1 MNTPLSFYTAEVN
14 RITTDLQRI
23 KKKLYTLSIFRFS
36 VFVVT
41 IALGYHFMES
51 KAILPIAILGI
62 TTFIVLIYK
71 YTNVKN
77 TKKLTTELLHINQTE
92 IAVING
98 DISGLTSGKKYI
110 NPEHFYSYDIDL
122 FGEGSFFQFIN
133 RTATK
138 LGAKTLA
145 NILTANTANN
155 ISSKQEMLQE
165 LAAIPKW
172 RQLFTAIARVSKTE
186 TKTTTIVKWIQTNI
200 PFVPQIFKYLPTV
213 FSTISALLLA
223 LYSTSIIPLGIVGLW
238 FLIGMSITGKYY
250 AKINKLYNDSNKIG
264 ATFKQISLLLHEIE
278 QSDFK
283 NVILIKQNERIA
295 TTDKKASVLVND
307 FSKAL
312 DAFDQRN
319 NMLFGFFAN
328 GLLLWDLK
336 QSYRIENWIKNYSKN
351 VENWFEVITFFD
363 AQNSLANFVYN
374 NPNYTFPTINK
385 TGTIVNA
392 ENLGHPL
399 LKPEARVD
407 NDFNISQQEFFIITG
422 ANMAGKSTFLRTV
435 SLSIV
440 MANVGLPICA
450 TKCDYNP
457 IKLITSMRTSDSLKD
472 NESYFFS
479 ELKRLK
485 FIVDKV
491 EQDDYFII
499 LDEILKGTNS
509 EDKAIGSKKFVERLV
524 NTNATGIIATHDL
537 SLCTIEKE
545 LSQIKNFYF
554 DAEINNN
561 ELYFDYTFKKGIC
574 KNMNASFLLKKMEI
588 VS

>member
-1 MNTPLSFYTAEVN
+1 MNTPLSFYTSEVT
-14 RITTDLQRI
+14 RITLEVQVI
-23 KKKLYTLSIFRFS
+23 KKKLLLISIMRFSIFI
-36 VFVVT
+36 VT
-41 IALGYHFMES
+41 ATLGYLFIKS
-51 KAILPIAILGI
+51 NVVAPILILGA
-62 TTFIVLIYK
+62 TAFIFLLYK
-71 YTNVKN
+71 YTA
-77 TKKLTTELLHINQTE
+77 TKKEKKLLTELLCINELE

-98 DISGLTSGKKYI
+98 DISNLSSGKKYI

-138 LGAKTLA
+138 TGAKVLA
-145 NILTANTANN
+145 KLLTANRTDN
-155 ISSKQEMLQE
+155 ISSKQEMLKE
-165 LAAIPKW
+165 LSEIPKW
-172 RQLFTAIARVSKTE
+172 RQRFSAIASVSKTE
-186 TKTTTIVKWIQTNI
+186 TKAATILEWIHTST
-200 PFVPQIFKYLPTV
+200 PFVPKTFQYLPSV
-213 FSTISALLLA
+213 FSIVSLVLVV
-223 LYSTSIIPLGIVGLW
+223 LYAANIIPISIIGLW
-238 FLIGMSITGKYY
+238 FIIGISITGKYFS
-250 AKINKLYNDSNKIG
+250 KINKLYNDSNKIG

-283 NVILIKQNERIA
+283 NSILIEQKKRIA
-295 TTDKKASVLVND
+295 TSDKKASELVNY

-336 QSYRIENWIKNYSKN
+336 QCYRIETWIKNYATN
-351 VENWFEVITFFD
+351 VENWFEAITFFD
-363 AQNSLANFVYN
+363 AQNSLANFVFN
-374 NPNYTFPTINK
+374 NPNYTFPEINDK
-385 TGTIVNA
+385 GSIINA

-399 LKPEARVD
+399 LQTQARVD
-407 NDFNISQQEFFIITG
+407 NDFNITQHEFFIITG

-435 SLSIV
+435 SLSII

-450 TKCDYNP
+450 TKCDYTP

-485 FIVDKV
+485 FIVDQV
-491 EQDDYFII
+491 QQDDYFII

-537 SLCTIEKE
+537 SLCSIEKE

-554 DAEINNN
+554 DAEISND
-561 ELYFDYTFKKGIC
+561 ELHFDYTFKKGVC
-574 KNMNASFLLKKMEI
+574 KNMNASFLLKKMKI

>member
-1 MNTPLSFYTAEVN
+1 MNTPLSFYTSEVK
-14 RITTDLQRI
+14 RLTLQAQAT
-23 KKKLYTLSIFRFS
+23 KKKLLIISALRFSIFI
-36 VFVVT
+36 VT
-41 IALGYHFMES
+41 ATLGYIFIAS
-51 KAILPIAILGI
+51 KTIVPILILGI
-62 TTFIVLIYK
+62 AGFSYLLYK
-71 YTNVKN
+71 YTT
-77 TKKLTTELLHINQTE
+77 TKKERKLITELLLINNLE
-92 IAVING
+92 IVALNG
-98 DISGLTSGKKYI
+98 DHSGLENGKKFI
-110 NPEHFYSYDIDL
+110 NPAHYYSYDIDL
-122 FGEGSFFQFIN
+122 FGDGSFFQFIN

-138 LGAKTLA
+138 TGAKALA
-145 NILTANTANN
+145 NILTANTTND
-155 ISSKQEMLQE
+155 ITSKQEMLQE
-165 LAAIPKW
+165 LSVIPEW

-186 TKTTTIVKWIQTNI
+186 TKTSTILKWIQTNT
-200 PFVPQIFKYLPTV
+200 PFVPKTFQHLPTI
-213 FSTISALLLA
+213 FSSISLLLLV
-223 LYSTSIIPLGIVGLW
+223 LYAISIIPIAIIGLW

-250 AKINKLYNDSNKIG
+250 PRINALYNDSNKIG
-264 ATFKQISLLLHEIE
+264 ATFKQISLLLREIE
-278 QSDFK
+278 QSEFK
-283 NVILIKQNERIA
+283 NSILIKQKKRIA
-295 TTDKKASVLVND
+295 TSDKKASMLVND

-336 QSYRIENWIKNYSKN
+336 QCYRIETWIKNYAIN
-351 VENWFEVITFFD
+351 VENWFETITFFD
-363 AQNSLANFVYN
+363 AQNSLANFVFN
-374 NPNYTFPTINK
+374 NPNYTFPNIGTTGSIINAK
-385 TGTIVNA
+385 
-392 ENLGHPL
+392 NLGHPL
-399 LKPEARVD
+399 LKTNTRVD
-407 NDFNISQQEFFIITG
+407 NNFNIAQYEFFIITG

-440 MANVGLPICA
+440 MANIGLPICA
-450 TKCDYNP
+450 TKCDYAP

-485 FIVDKV
+485 FIVDQV
-491 EQDDYFII
+491 QQNNYFII

-554 DAEINNN
+554 DAEIRND
-561 ELYFDYTFKKGIC
+561 ELHFDYSFKKGVC

>member
-14 RITTDLQRI
+14 RITTDLQSI
-23 KKKLYTLSIFRFS
+23 KKRLLTLSILRFF
-36 VFVVT
+36 VFVIT
-41 IALGYHFMES
+41 IVLAYTFIDS
-51 KAILPIAILGI
+51 RVVVPILVLGI
-62 TTFIVLIYK
+62 GAFVFLIYK
-71 YTNVKN
+71 YIDLKRA
-77 TKKLTTELLHINQTE
+77 KELSIELLHINQTE

-98 DISGLTSGKKYI
+98 DLSDLTSGKKFI
-110 NPEHFYSYDIDL
+110 NPEHYYSYDIDL

-138 LGAKTLA
+138 TGAKVLA
-145 NILTANTANN
+145 RLLTANTTED
-155 ISSKQEMLQE
+155 ITSKQQMLKE
-165 LAAIPKW
+165 LSETPKW
-172 RQLFTAIARVSKTE
+172 RQRFSAIACVSKTE
-186 TKTTTIVKWIQTNI
+186 TKAATILEWIHTNI
-200 PFVPQIFKYLPTV
+200 SFVPKTFQYLPAI
-213 FSTISALLLA
+213 FSIISLVLVLLYA
-223 LYSTSIIPLGIVGLW
+223 TNIIPLSIIGLW
-238 FLIGMSITGKYY
+238 FIIGISITGKYFS
-250 AKINKLYNDSNKIG
+250 KINKLYNDSNKIG

-278 QSDFK
+278 QADFK
-283 NVILIKQNERIA
+283 NSILIAQKERIA
-295 TTDKKASVLVND
+295 TSDKKASVLVND

-336 QSYRIENWIKNYSKN
+336 QCYRIETWIKNYSKN
-351 VENWFEVITFFD
+351 VENWFEAITFFD
-363 AQNSLANFVYN
+363 AQNSLANFVFN
-374 NPNYTFPTINK
+374 NPNYTFPTIGT
-385 TGTIVNA
+385 TGSIVNA

-399 LKPEARVD
+399 LKTQARVD
-407 NDFNISQQEFFIITG
+407 NDFNIAQQEFFIITG

-440 MANVGLPICA
+440 MANIGLPICA
-450 TKCDYNP
+450 TKCDYTP

-485 FIVDKV
+485 FIVDQV
-491 EQDDYFII
+491 QQDDYFII

-554 DAEINNN
+554 DAEISND
-561 ELYFDYTFKKGIC
+561 ELHFDYTFKKGVC
-574 KNMNASFLLKKMEI
+574 KNMNASFLLKKMKI

>member
-1 MNTPLSFYTAEVN
+1 MNTPLSFYTEEVN
-14 RITTDLQRI
+14 RITTDLQSITKRM
-23 KKKLYTLSIFRFS
+23 LTLSILRFS
-36 VFVVT
+36 VFVITV
-41 IALGYHFMES
+41 ALVYTFIES
-51 KAILPIAILGI
+51 EAVVPILILGI
-62 TTFIVLIYK
+62 GTFVFLIYK
-71 YTNVKN
+71 YLGTKRA
-77 TKKLTTELLHINQTE
+77 KKLAVELLHINQTE

-98 DISGLTSGKKYI
+98 DLSDLTSGKKYI
-110 NPEHFYSYDIDL
+110 NPEHYYSYDIDL

-138 LGAKTLA
+138 NGAKALA
-145 NILTANTANN
+145 NILTANTTND
-155 ISSKQEMLQE
+155 ITTKQEMLQE
-165 LAAIPKW
+165 LSVIPKW

-186 TKTTTIVKWIQTNI
+186 TKAATILEWIHTNTS
-200 PFVPQIFKYLPTV
+200 FVPKLFQYLPAI
-213 FSTISALLLA
+213 FSTISLLLIV
-223 LYSTSIIPLGIVGLW
+223 LYTISIIPLSIIGLW
-238 FLIGMSITGKYY
+238 FIIGISITGKYLS
-250 AKINKLYNDSNKIG
+250 KINKLYNDSNKIG
-264 ATFKQISLLLHEIE
+264 VTFKQISLLLHEIE

-283 NVILIKQNERIA
+283 SVLLIKQKERIA
-295 TTDKKASVLVND
+295 NSHKKASVLVND

-312 DAFDQRN
+312 DALDQRN

-336 QSYRIENWIKNYSKN
+336 QSYRIETWIKNHTTN
-351 VENWFEVITFFD
+351 IENWFEAITFFD
-363 AQNSLANFVYN
+363 AQNSLANFVFN
-374 NPNYTFPTINK
+374 NPNYTFPTIGT
-385 TGTIVNA
+385 TGSIVNA

-399 LKPEARVD
+399 LKTQARVD
-407 NDFNISQQEFFIITG
+407 NDFNIAQQEFFIITG

-450 TKCDYNP
+450 TKCNYTP

-485 FIVDKV
+485 FIVDQV
-491 EQDDYFII
+491 QQDDYFII

-509 EDKAIGSKKFVERLV
+509 EDKAKGSKKFVERLV

-537 SLCTIEKE
+537 SLCAIEKE
-545 LSQIKNFYF
+545 LPQIKNFYF
-554 DAEINNN
+554 DAEISND
-561 ELYFDYTFKKGIC
+561 ELHFDYTFKKGVC

>member
-1 MNTPLSFYTAEVN
+1 MNTQLPFYTTEEN
-14 RITTDLQRI
+14 RIITDLQSI
-23 KKKLYTLSIFRFS
+23 KKRLLTLSILRFS
-36 VFVVT
+36 VFVIT
-41 IALGYHFMES
+41 IALAYTFIKT
-51 KAILPIAILGI
+51 KAIVPILILGI
-62 TTFIVLIYK
+62 SVFVFLIYK
-71 YTNVKN
+71 YIDVKRA
-77 TKKLTTELLHINQTE
+77 KKLAIELLHINQTE

-98 DISGLTSGKKYI
+98 DHSNLVSGKKYI

-138 LGAKTLA
+138 TGAKALA
-145 NILTANTANN
+145 NILTANTTDDIAT
-155 ISSKQEMLQE
+155 KQEMLQE
-165 LAAIPKW
+165 LSVIPKW
-172 RQLFTAIARVSKTE
+172 RQRFTATARISKTE
-186 TKTTTIVKWIQTNI
+186 TKASTVLKWIQTNT
-200 PFVPQIFKYLPTV
+200 PFVPKAFQYLPII
-213 FSTISALLLA
+213 FSTVSLLLIV
-223 LYSTSIIPLGIVGLW
+223 LYAINIIPVSILGLW
-238 FLIGMSITGKYY
+238 FVIGMSITGKYFS
-250 AKINKLYNDSNKIG
+250 KINKLYNDSNKVG

-283 NVILIKQNERIA
+283 NSTLITQKKRIA
-295 TTDKKASVLVND
+295 TSNKKASVLVND

-336 QSYRIENWIKNYSKN
+336 QCYRIETWIKNYAIN

-363 AQNSLANFVYN
+363 AQNSLANFVFN
-374 NPNYTFPTINK
+374 KPNYTFPNISK
-385 TGTIVNA
+385 TGSIINA

-399 LKPEARVD
+399 LQTQARVD
-407 NDFNISQQEFFIITG
+407 NDFNIAQHEFFIITG

-440 MANVGLPICA
+440 MANIGLPICA
-450 TKCDYNP
+450 TKCNYTP

-485 FIVDKV
+485 FIVDQVQK
-491 EQDDYFII
+491 DNYFII

-509 EDKAIGSKKFVERLV
+509 EDKAKGSKKFVERLV

-545 LSQIKNFYF
+545 LPQIKNFYF
-554 DAEINNN
+554 DAEINND
-561 ELYFDYTFKKGIC
+561 ELHFDYTFKKGVC